1 MSKNAPRDRPAAD
14 GRAELERLAAEVP
27 ASLRERFAEITDLLD
42 ACCEE
47 RLNDDYRLLCREM
60 AAAICQPGSP
70 VMRGKAGSWAAG
82 TLYVLGQMNFLTD
95 RSQTPHMTSGEIAA
109 AFDVSPATM
118 HNKAKTIREGLDLS
132 HLDPTWQLPDRLERH
147 PMRMMAD
154 LLGPADRRGR
164 PVTRTEPREPV
175 GEIEAL
181 EYDITEEPW
190 PDPHLDAMSPEEREE
205 FEEVGAAITA
215 GGGEEALDRVAAL
228 LDRFPD
234 YPTLHNFHAVAL
246 QSAGRDEEATRVI
259 EETARRFPDYL
270 FGRLNLAGQLIQR
283 GEPEGVPAVFDGQM
297 ALARLYPERNGRFHV
312 SEFVAFHTLLGEYF
326 AALGDLENAEI
337 YLELVED
344 VAPDHPSVIRL
355 ADRLDGLAFADT
367 LASLTERFGRAKP
380 AKAKRQK
387 KKKKKRRK

>member
-1 MSKNAPRDRPAAD
+1 MSKSKSDQDADAALQ
-14 GRAELERLAAEVP
+14 ELVSEVP
-27 ASLRERFAEITDLLD
+27 PDLRERFAEITDLLD

-60 AAAICQPGSP
+60 APSICQPGSP

-82 TLYVLGQMNFLTD
+82 TLYVLGQINFFTD
-95 RSQTPHMTSGEIAA
+95 RSQTPHMTSEEIAA

-132 HLDPTWQLPDRLERH
+132 HLDPQWSLPDRLERH

-154 LLGPADRRGR
+154 LLGPPARGGEGVRR
-164 PVTRTEPREPV
+164 PEPREPV
-175 GEIEAL
+175 GEIEEL
-181 EYDITEEPW
+181 GYDIVDEPW
-190 PDPHLDAMSPEEREE
+190 PDPHLDAMSPAEREE
-205 FEEVGAAITA
+205 FEVVGTAITA
-215 GGGEEALDRVAAL
+215 GESEDVLDRLAAL
-228 LDRFPD
+228 LDRFPN

-246 QSAGRDEEATRVI
+246 QSAGLDEEATRVI

-270 FGRLNLAGQLIQR
+270 FGRINLAGQLIQR

-344 VAPDHPSVIRL
+344 VSPDHPSMMRL

-387 KKKKKRRK
+387 KKKKKRRRK